1 MNSRQWSIPD
11 RVLRWMQQPMR
22 PISVPHPRKRPNV
35 PESAPSPERETVLP
49 DDASLMDLTPSAV
62 DLASQGMPR
71 AAVWV
76 TDVFGQ
82 WQHWQAPSMEQL
94 IERTRRHRCPHCH
107 GRDFRRSR
115 PRSVEWFLCAVR
127 VIPYRCYSCNR
138 RFFGMALNSRLFPER
153 VY

>member
-1 MNSRQWSIPD
+1 MNGSQLSIPG

-22 PISVPHPRKRPNV
+22 PISASRPRKRPDV
-35 PESAPSPERETVLP
+35 PQDAPLENETPLPSDACLMELAPSP
-49 DDASLMDLTPSAV
+49 A
-62 DLASQGMPR
+62 DLAAQVMPR

-76 TDVFGQ
+76 TDVFGH
-82 WQHWQAPSMEQL
+82 WQHWQPPSMEQL

-115 PRSVEWFLCAVR
+115 PRSVECFLCAVR

-138 RFFGMALNSRLFPER
+138 RFFGMALHTRLFPER

>member
-1 MNSRQWSIPD
+1 MNGSQFWIPE
-11 RVLRWMQQPMR
+11 RVLRWVQQPMHL
-22 PISVPHPRKRPNV
+22 ISVSRPRKKSNV
-35 PESAPSPERETVLP
+35 PENAPLENEAVLTN
-49 DDASLMDLTPSAV
+49 DACHLELTRSAV
-62 DLASQGMPR
+62 DLVSRYMPR

-76 TDVFGQ
+76 ADVFAR
-82 WQHWQAPSMEQL
+82 WQPPSMEQL

-138 RFFGMALNSRLFPER
+138 RFFGMALNTRLFPER